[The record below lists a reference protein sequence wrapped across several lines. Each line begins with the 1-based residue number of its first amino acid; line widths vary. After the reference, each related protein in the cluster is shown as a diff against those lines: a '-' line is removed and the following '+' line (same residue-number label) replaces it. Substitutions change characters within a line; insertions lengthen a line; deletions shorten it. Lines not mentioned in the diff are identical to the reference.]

1 MRSLSALAAAALL
14 AAGSAA
20 AAVRVID
27 DAGAA
32 IELAQPARRIVSLAP
47 HLTEQLFAI
56 GAGDRVV
63 ATTEFADYPEAA
75 RSVPR
80 VARAHSVDLE
90 RVAAAQPDLIVVWGS
105 GFPPATL
112 QALRRLG
119 VPVYVDEPASLD
131 GIAASMLRLGQLAGA
146 DGADAAAARYR
157 AAIAALRAR
166 YAARREV
173 GVFYQVWPQPLMTLG
188 GRHVLSEALRACGA
202 RNVFES
208 LAPIAPQVSIE
219 AVLAADPQMI
229 VTAEPGAVDRGALA
243 LWQRFP
249 AQRAVASGQLVT
261 IDADRINRHTPRLA
275 GELAVLCERVD
286 AARRAAPAVQ
296 SRP

>member
-1 MRSLSALAAAALL
+1 VRSLSALAAAALL

-56 GAGDRVV
+56 GAGERVV

-275 GELAVLCERVD
+275 DELAVLCERVD

-296 SRP
+296 SRS